1 MTLREQLLQEI
12 EQIPEPL
19 LSQVL
24 DFTLFI
30 KHRHGGDSV
39 PLHSARGE
47 RSKAQAP
54 TQKQRTSRVKAFQDF
69 FEQTEPV
76 PDNFDRDAA
85 KWEVLKEKYN
95 L

>member
-30 KHRHGGDSV
+30 QHRHSGDSV
-39 PLHSARGE
+39 TLEVAQTES
-47 RSKAQAP
+47 SKAKVQ
-54 TQKQRTSRVKAFQDF
+54 TRKSRVKAFQDL

-76 PDNFDRDAA
+76 PNDFDEDTA
-85 KWEVLKEKYN
+85 KWEALKEKYH

>member
-1 MTLREQLLQEI
+1 MTLKEQLLQEI

-30 KHRHGGDSV
+30 KHRYSDDSV
-39 PLHSARGE
+39 AE
-47 RSKAQAP
+47 TP
-54 TQKQRTSRVKAFQDF
+54 TQKQPKSRVKAFHGL

-76 PDNFDRDAA
+76 PDNFDEDIA
-85 KWEVLKEKYN
+85 KWEALKEKYN

>member
-1 MTLREQLLQEI
+1 MTLRDQLLQAI
-12 EQIPEPL
+12 DQIPEPL

-30 KHRHGGDSV
+30 KHRHSGDSV
-39 PLHSARGE
+39 TLEVEQRE
-47 RSKAQAP
+47 TSKAKVQ
-54 TQKQRTSRVKAFQDF
+54 TRKSRVKAFQGL

-76 PDNFDRDAA
+76 PDDFDEDTA
-85 KWEVLKEKYN
+85 KWEALKEKYH